1 MAKRFK
7 YRIRKTACALAAGFL
22 FQAGGCSFDLQPLA
36 TGIANN
42 LVTSFVFGA
51 FNLPTR
57 F

>member
-22 FQAGGCSFDLQPLA
+22 LQAGGCTLDVQSLA

-42 LVTSFVFGA
+42 LVSSFVFGA
-51 FNLPTR
+51 FNLPMR